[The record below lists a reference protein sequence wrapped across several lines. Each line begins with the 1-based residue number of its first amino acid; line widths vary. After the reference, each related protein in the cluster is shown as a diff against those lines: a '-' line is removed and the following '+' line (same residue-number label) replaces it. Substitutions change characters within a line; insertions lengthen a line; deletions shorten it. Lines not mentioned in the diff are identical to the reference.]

1 MSNYKVPQLGSFEWQ
16 QAVKDKDLSTPVG
29 LTPAKG
35 DRYIVKATGSGDWTG
50 HNNAI
55 ATYNGATWDFVEAVE
70 GLVCYIKDEDL
81 VYIYTTSWIIWVGA
95 CTYLKTFTNGDLST
109 GKLTVTHNL
118 NSTYPIVV
126 VYDNN
131 EKEIIPDDIT
141 YQSVNALEIDLTLYG
156 SLTGTW
162 HARVFGSTPVE
173 IKQTE
178 IKDADG
184 DTKVETE
191 KNADEDKVRITT
203 GGTERALIDS
213 NGLKLASG
221 ADVNEFS
228 TDGTLAGNSD
238 DAIPTEKAVK
248 TYFDNVINGTTCRA
262 YLSGNQTITAGG
274 GYEKIAFNAESFDT
288 LAEFDST
295 TNRRFTA
302 INTGVYLVNVT
313 VFCSTENNLFWYCC
327 KNGNTSSGTIL
338 FGSQRPTTGGAVP
351 SSASDIV
358 QLTASDYLEVWTEC
372 DNVNGTILGGTYMT
386 WISIKRVG

>member
-1 MSNYKVPQLGSFEWQ
+1 MSNYKVPQLSSFEWQ

-70 GLVCYIKDEDL
+70 GLICYINDEDL
-81 VYIYTTSWIIWVGA
+81 VYIYTTSWIIWIGM

-118 NSTYPIVV
+118 NSTYPIIV

-141 YQSVNALEIDLTLYG
+141 YQSVNALEIDLTSYG
-156 SLTGTW
+156 SLAGTW

-191 KNADEDKVRITT
+191 KNADEDKVRVTT
-203 GGTERALIDS
+203 AGVQRTLVDS
-213 NGLKLASG
+213 DGLTLQSG
-221 ADVNEFS
+221 ASVNEFS
-228 TDGTLAGNSD
+228 TDGTMAGNSD
-238 DAIPTEKAVK
+238 DAVPTEKAVK
-248 TYFDNVINGTTCRA
+248 TYVDLTRAKFFVLFADDGTISASNNV
-262 YLSGNQTITAGG
+262 SGVVHNSTGNWTITFTTGFATSSWVGLVNSVRTDR
-274 GYEKIAFNAESFDT
+274 I
-288 LAEFDST
+288 LAVST
-295 TNRRFTA
+295 R
-302 INTGVYLVNVT
+302 NTGTCVVTCEDPASGLADAAYVYVV
-313 VFCSTENNLFWYCC
+313 
-327 KNGNTSSGTIL
+327 G
-338 FGSQRPTTGGAVP
+338 FGA
-351 SSASDIV
+351 
-358 QLTASDYLEVWTEC
+358 
-372 DNVNGTILGGTYMT
+372 
-386 WISIKRVG
+386 